1 VRSVILICLH
11 SKGYPMSTFEVKS
24 TKANTQQKEGKP
36 SKLSIKQKNWLLS
49 VHIGFAAIWTGTVLS
64 MFLIA
69 LKNRSSINPDVLY
82 AFNTL
87 INFLDDFVVIPAAI
101 GSVITATLLCWQT
114 NYGFTKFYWVIT
126 KWFLTMGL
134 VIFGTFW
141 LYPWA
146 NVAADISKAEGLQA
160 FQNGIYRFNTIGVLI
175 GTLIQVLFLCIIIGI
190 SVLKPWGRRL
200 IKENAQA
207 SSAASK

>member
-1 VRSVILICLH
+1 
-11 SKGYPMSTFEVKS
+11 MSTLEVKG

-49 VHIGFAAIWTGTVLS
+49 VHIGFAALWTGTVLS
-64 MFLIA
+64 MFLIS
-69 LKNRSSINPDVLY
+69 LQNRSSTNPDVLY

-126 KWFLTMGL
+126 KWVLTMAL
-134 VIFGTFW
+134 IIFGTFW

-146 NVAADISKAEGLQA
+146 NVAADISNAEGLEA
-160 FQNGIYRFNTIGVLI
+160 FQNVIYRFNTGGVLL
-175 GTLIQVLFLCIIIGI
+175 GTLAQVLFLCIIIGI
-190 SVLKPWGRRL
+190 SVLKPWGRRAT
-200 IKENAQA
+200 KKSAQP
-207 SSAASK
+207 SSAVSK